1 MLIPSI
7 QSVTRIA
14 ALAALCL
21 LSACQGSDAEIE
33 RAPKIGLIWTAPTL
47 IPFEDM
53 GYELEEFFFSGTA
66 NSYVNRA
73 ELTPD
78 GQWEVEPSGETA
90 AYKSR
95 LFVYRPT
102 DPAHFNGSVII
113 EWMNVSGGIDTPTEW
128 ITAHTEFMRQGY
140 AYVAVSAQYV
150 GVEGG
155 PMPLPRQM
163 PFCLA
168 VKCTHPLRY
177 RSLHHP
183 GDSFSY
189 DIFMKA
195 AELVRR
201 PQAINPLG
209 ELTAER
215 IIATGESQ
223 SAHRLVT
230 LVNAFG
236 MNTDLFDGYFIHSRL
251 GEGIPELGG
260 GASAP
265 LSQAPQ
271 ADIVPPTS
279 VQLRADL
286 GVPIINLQTETDQIP
301 LGALSSRQPDNSF
314 FRLWEVAGTAHA
326 DLYVARYG
334 LLDDGDDVV
343 TAELKYL
350 KRANPVLP
358 ACPDFISSAP
368 QHHFAV
374 KAAFRTLHQWL
385 AEATV
390 PASYPRLQVN
400 EQQDGFAL
408 DAYGNALGGIRSPYV
423 DAPLARLSGL
433 NNADRNEDGLCFLY
447 GSMAALDP
455 ATLQTLYADKA
466 DYIAAVTQS
475 TATAV
480 ANGTLL
486 AEDAPLVLAA
496 AERVEFQ

>member
-7 QSVTRIA
+7 RLIGRITMAA
-14 ALAALCL
+14 ALIMLT
-21 LSACQGSDAEIE
+21 ACQGSDAEIE

-47 IPFEDM
+47 IPFEEA

-66 NSYVNRA
+66 NAYTNRA
-73 ELTPD
+73 PLTSD
-78 GQWEVEPSGETA
+78 GKWDVEPSGETA
-90 AYKSR
+90 TYKSR
-95 LFVYRPT
+95 MFVYRPT
-102 DPAHFNGSVII
+102 NPSDFNGTVVV

-128 ITAHTEFMRQGY
+128 ITAHTEFIRRGY

-155 PMPLPRQM
+155 PMPLPRQV
-163 PFCLA
+163 PICLA

-177 RSLHHP
+177 GSLHHP

-195 AELVRR
+195 AELVRHPR
-201 PQAINPLG
+201 VINPLG

-236 MNTDLFDGYFIHSRL
+236 SNTDLFDGYFIHSRL
-251 GEGIPELGG
+251 GGVPELGG

-279 VQLRADL
+279 VQLRDDL
-286 GVPIINLQTETDQIP
+286 SVPIINLQTETDQIT
-301 LGALSSRQPDNSF
+301 LGALSSRQDDNPS

-334 LLDDGDDVV
+334 LVDDGDDVV
-343 TAELKYL
+343 TAEIKYL
-350 KRANPVLP
+350 KRANPILP
-358 ACPDFISSAP
+358 PCTDFISSAP
-368 QHHFAV
+368 QHHFTV
-374 KAAFRTLHQWL
+374 KAAFRALNTWL
-385 AEATV
+385 TDGVA

-400 EQQDGFAL
+400 ASQDGFET
-408 DAYGNALGGIRSPYV
+408 DAFGNVLGGIRSPYV
-423 DAPLARLSGL
+423 DAPIARLSGL

-447 GSMAALDP
+447 GSTTPLD
-455 ATLQTLYADKA
+455 ATTVQSLYPTQD
-466 DYIAAVTQS
+466 DYVTAVIQATD
-475 TATAV
+475 TAV
-480 ANGTLL
+480 ADGVILPD
-486 AEDAPLVLAA
+486 DAHLIITA
-496 AERVEFQ
+496 AENTELP